1 MAKQK
6 KRFLDSIG
14 AALRENIVEEVVLEQ
29 KMLPK
34 KKIGFLDRLVGDEL
48 DVNTFQELMPQR
60 EISKPTVK
68 KKLSSLALNK
78 QNFIHY
84 STEIATQTLEKIRD
98 IADAGRMNIQDVINL
113 ALTQY
118 VDANWHSSMEG
129 DK

>member
-29 KMLPK
+29 KVLPK

-60 EISKPTVK
+60 DMTKTISK
-68 KKLSSLALNK
+68 KKLGSLTLNK

-98 IADAGRMNIQDVINL
+98 IADVGRMNIQDVINL

-118 VDANWHSSMEG
+118 VEANWHSSMESE
-129 DK
+129 K

>member
-34 KKIGFLDRLVGDEL
+34 KKIGFLDRLVGEEL

-60 EISKPTVK
+60 EISKPTPK
-68 KKLSSLALNK
+68 KKLGSLTLNK

-98 IADAGRMNIQDVINL
+98 IADAGKMNIQDVINL

-118 VDANWHSSMEG
+118 VDSNWHTSMES

>member
-34 KKIGFLDRLVGDEL
+34 KKIGFLDRMVGDEL

-60 EISKPTVK
+60 EITKPTVK
-68 KKLSSLALNK
+68 KKLGSLTLSK